1 MDMITIEND
10 MLKVDINPKGAELST
25 IWHKIHHLDYLWS
38 GDAAYWGKKS
48 PVLFPIVGTLK
59 GDTYLYNNQAYRLSR
74 HGFARDYTFDIEN
87 QQPDAVTFVLR
98 SNSETLKNYPFEFEF
113 RLHYS
118 LVGTQ
123 LNVTYD
129 VNNIANETM
138 YFSVGG
144 HPAFKL
150 PLVDDTAYEDYFIQL
165 EHKETTGRYP
175 LSIDGLLLTQST
187 ALLTEQDRL
196 NLQPSLF
203 YTDAVVLKHLKSESM
218 TIKSD
223 KTPRGLKLIFKG
235 FPFFGIWAA
244 KNAPFVCLEPWCG
257 VADSVNT
264 TQQLI
269 EKEGIVALPAQTQ
282 FERTWSIEMF

>member
-1 MDMITIEND
+1 MTTIEND
-10 MLKVDINPKGAELST
+10 ILKVDINPKGAELST

-59 GDTYLYNNQAYRLSR
+59 GDTYWFNNQAYRLSR
-74 HGFARDYTFDIEN
+74 HGFARDYTFAIES
-87 QQPDAVTFVLR
+87 QRPDAATFLLS
-98 SNSETLKNYPFEFEF
+98 SNDETLKNYPFEFEF

-118 LVGTQ
+118 LVANR

-129 VNNIANETM
+129 VRNTSAQNM

-150 PLVDDTAYEDYFIQL
+150 PLVEGTVYEDYFIQF

-175 LSIDGLLLTQST
+175 LSIDGLLLTHST
-187 ALLTEQDRL
+187 PLLTEEDRL
-196 NLQPSLF
+196 NLKPSLF
-203 YTDAVVLKHLKSESM
+203 YADAVVLKYLQSESM

-223 KTPRGLKLIFKG
+223 KTPHGLKMIFKG
-235 FPFFGIWAA
+235 FPFLGIWAA
-244 KNAPFVCLEPWCG
+244 KNAPFLCLEPWCG
-257 VADSVNT
+257 VADSVTT
-264 TQQLI
+264 TQQLT
-269 EKEGIVALPAQTQ
+269 EKEGIVALPNQAQ